1 MTGPIGRRQFVA
13 SAGGTLFCTL
23 AGHKLTSNSHV
34 DIQQLSGGVPVP
46 PQVAA
51 YYRAQAEAE
60 ARAGAGG
67 RAGAEGPAPEFVADT
82 RPKATAT
89 GAVHTYWIKA
99 VKTKWNIVPT
109 HHDGM
114 MDKKVPGKTT
124 FTALAYQ
131 PWAPGFAKPLGPPQ
145 IPGPLLQAQTGDT
158 IVVNFRNQTGVPVT
172 MHPHGIFYTH
182 DMDGA
187 YKGKYTE
194 PGGFVE
200 NGRTFQYVWE
210 ARPGTEGAWLYHDHG
225 PMDPLP
231 VFKGMF
237 GAVIIGK
244 PTDPLPNRE
253 FFVFLHAFAP
263 VATGLAQ
270 QFSCINGRAFAGNT
284 PTLRAKVGDT
294 VNWHVFAIDNDFHAF
309 HLHGHRWTE
318 NGVVID
324 NRTLGPADVTSFSI
338 VEDNPGR
345 WFYHCHVFSH
355 LHMGM
360 NGWYVVSP

>member
-1 MTGPIGRRQFVA
+1 
-13 SAGGTLFCTL
+13 
-23 AGHKLTSNSHV
+23 
-34 DIQQLSGGVPVP
+34 VP
-46 PQVAA
+46 PRVAA
-51 YYRAQAEAE
+51 YYEAQARAE
-60 ARAGAGG
+60 TQAQI
-67 RAGAEGPAPEFVADT
+67 EPQFVSET
-82 RPKATAT
+82 RPKAAA
-89 GAVHTYWIKA
+89 GAAVRTYWIKA

-131 PWAPGFAKPLGPPQ
+131 PWAPGFANPLGPPQ
-145 IPGPLLQAQTGDT
+145 IPGPLLEAQTGDT
-158 IVVNFRNQTGVPVT
+158 IVVNFKNQTGVPVT
-172 MHPHGIFYTH
+172 MHPHGVFYTH

-210 ARPGTEGAWLYHDHG
+210 ARAGTEGAWLYHDHG

-237 GAVIIGK
+237 GGLIIRK
-244 PTDPLPNRE
+244 PTDPVPNRE
-253 FFVFLHAFAP
+253 FFVFLHSFAP
-263 VATGLAQ
+263 LATGLDQ
-270 QFSCINGRAFAGNT
+270 QFSCINGRAYAGNT

-309 HLHGHRWTE
+309 HLHGHRWTDE
-318 NGVVID
+318 AGVVID
-324 NRTLGPADVTSFSI
+324 NHTLGPADVTSFSI